1 MKFFYFK
8 KEYLNYF
15 QRNKFVFLV
24 YKIQQMNK
32 YLVVILAL
40 WLNFVNAQNEAV
52 DKFKFLKKID
62 NINYLNDANNKSS
75 IDSLQLIIDNNSN
88 DTIKG
93 YFYRI
98 QAKFLINQL
107 EYDAALKS
115 LDKSIAFYKNAN
127 NSIGIIKSM
136 MNKGGVLYQK
146 GETKNATQEYVNALA
161 IAEKKGYKNEIAA
174 LYKNIG
180 LVYYSQGKTKEALT
194 YNNKALAI
202 FNQLKSKKD
211 IAATYVNIGNC
222 YFDDYQPQNALL
234 NYNKALKLSKE
245 TNDNQTIAKLY
256 NNIGSV
262 YINDLQDT
270 IKGIN
275 YLLDAL
281 AIKKQ
286 MNNQNDLII
295 QYNNI
300 AAVYLDIKKYDL
312 ALSYNDKAFELASKS
327 GNLEELINVYD
338 TYALIN
344 SAKKDFKKAY
354 DYHKLYSK
362 TKDSLLNIDNLKAVE
377 EINTKYQTAEK
388 EKQLLQKEAEAK
400 KKTTTIII
408 LSLLALFI
416 AIVGFLIYRQQRLK
430 NVQQKQEFELQSAIA
445 QIENQNKLH
454 EQRLAISRDL
464 HDNIGAQL
472 TFIISSVENLKF
484 GFPTMENSIKNHL
497 TKISDFTKTTIVEL
511 RDTIWAMNAN
521 EFTFDDLSSRIYNF
535 IEKAQSAKE
544 STTFK
549 FTVDE
554 SLKNSKFSSLE
565 GVNLY
570 RTIQEA
576 VNNAIKYADANEV
589 SIQVQPIENGITIG
603 ISDNGKGFDL
613 DTIDLGNGIVNMQ
626 KRIEEIGGVFKI
638 KSELDKGTQIT
649 ISLNK

>member
-1 MKFFYFK
+1 
-8 KEYLNYF
+8 
-15 QRNKFVFLV
+15 
-24 YKIQQMNK
+24 MNK
-32 YLVVILAL
+32 CLVVILAL
-40 WLNFVNAQNEAV
+40 CFHFANAQKEPNATYQ
-52 DKFKFLKKID
+52 FLKKID
-62 NINYLNDANNKSS
+62 DINYLNDSKNKSS
-75 IDSLQLIIDNNSN
+75 IDSLQLIIDNSSN

-98 QAKFLINQL
+98 QAKFLISQL
-107 EYDAALKS
+107 EHDVALKS

-127 NSIGIIKSM
+127 NSLGIIKSM

-146 GETKNATQEYVNALA
+146 GETKKATQEYVNALA

-270 IKGIN
+270 IKGID

-300 AAVYLDIKKYDL
+300 AAVYLDIRKYDL

-408 LSLLALFI
+408 LSLLAFFI

-430 NVQQKQEFELQSAIA
+430 NVQQKQEFELQSAIT

-544 STTFK
+544 NTAFK
-549 FTVDE
+549 FLVDD

-576 VNNAIKYADANEV
+576 VNNAIKYADATEV
-589 SIQVQPIENGITIG
+589 SVQVQPKENGIVID

-613 DTIDLGNGIVNMQ
+613 ETIDFGNGIVNMQ

-638 KSELDKGTQIT
+638 KSELTKGTQIT